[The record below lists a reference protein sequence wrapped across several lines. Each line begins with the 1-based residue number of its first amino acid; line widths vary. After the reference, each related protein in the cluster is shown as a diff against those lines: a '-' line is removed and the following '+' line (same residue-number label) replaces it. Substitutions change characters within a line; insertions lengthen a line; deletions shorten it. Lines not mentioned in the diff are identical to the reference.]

1 MTNKNNQDYLFAI
14 FQTTMAAGSSGLST
28 IVILPSKRP
37 GTPASPTVL
46 PAPST
51 ASGIAT
57 GKNELILVRKGEHF
71 TVVNE
76 FSGL

>member
-1 MTNKNNQDYLFAI
+1 
-14 FQTTMAAGSSGLST
+14 MAAGSSGLPK
-28 IVILPSKRP
+28 ILIMPSKLP
-37 GTPASPTVL
+37 GTPALPTVL